1 MSVEINLPAS
11 QGSTESLFSMSLVAP
26 GMYTSEEEQVQT
38 LLQVMDLNVIC
49 IVRYCNQIIVFNW
62 KMLHPTRLLRSLFVL

>member
-49 IVRYCNQIIVFNW
+49 IV
-62 KMLHPTRLLRSLFVL
+62 K